1 MFSIELTQRQNKALK
16 KRKEILQESPEVN
29 IHLGFVAN
37 LMAKKKNSCNMYK
50 EIERSQKTICQY
62 VM

>member
-16 KRKEILQESPEVN
+16 KRKEIVQESPEVN
-29 IHLGFVAN
+29 IHLGFLAH

>member
-29 IHLGFVAN
+29 IHLGFVAT